1 MYESAVPKTKAD
13 CGGLGQHVDVEGAA
27 MVAAEFERW
36 ADAERDPKKTAEHV
50 SLGRLAR
57 ALSKL
62 AVEREEAAKK
72 AKRPARMRRR
82 RPKRSPR

>member
-1 MYESAVPKTKAD
+1 
-13 CGGLGQHVDVEGAA
+13 

-36 ADAERDPKKTAEHV
+36 ADAARDPKKAPEHV
-50 SLGRLAR
+50 SLERLAR

-62 AVEREEAAKK
+62 AVEREEAAKM